1 MKTTSIITKI
11 AFTTAIIISNLTT
24 SWAASNPSHYNI
36 ENNFNKIE
44 TQTSAINSPKTD
56 SYLMVMQQQVER
68 GDVSITYLFYMDQL
82 KNIYQI
88 NQFNADLNINE
99 GFYLNNLVYQGTDQL
114 LASDQQI
121 TDKFQSENAE

>member
-1 MKTTSIITKI
+1 MKTTSILTKI

>member
-36 ENNFNKIE
+36 ENNFNKTE

>member
-1 MKTTSIITKI
+1 MKTTSILTKI

-24 SWAASNPSHYNI
+24 TWAAGNPSHYNI
-36 ENNFNKIE
+36 EPRFNKIE
-44 TQTSAINSPKTD
+44 KQASTIKSPKSD

-82 KNIYQI
+82 MNLYQI
-88 NQFNADLNINE
+88 NQSNADTTINDN
-99 GFYLNNLVYQGTDQL
+99 FYLNNLGYQEPDQL

>member
-1 MKTTSIITKI
+1 MKTTSILTKI
-11 AFTTAIIISNLTT
+11 AFTTAIVISNLATT
-24 SWAASNPSHYNI
+24 WAAGNPSHHNI
-36 ENNFNKIE
+36 EIKFNKTE
-44 TQTSAINSPKTD
+44 TQPSAIQSNETD
-56 SYLMVMQQQVER
+56 SYLMVMQQQFER
-68 GDVSITYLFYMDQL
+68 GDISITYLFYMDQL
-82 KNIYQI
+82 KNLYQF